1 MARNAS
7 GTHSLPAGN
16 PVTEGTDIEATW
28 ANDTLTD
35 LSAEITDSLSR
46 SGKGGM
52 SAALKAADGTVA
64 APGLAFNSETGT
76 GLYRS
81 AAGEL
86 AAAILGTIRAK
97 LTASTFLTDVVQ
109 AITATSA
116 TIKGAVADGGTAVG
130 VILDNT
136 IALANATAKLVSFR
150 SNGSEKAYINKD
162 GKGFFVGLDAGS
174 QKLTNLLTPTASTDA
189 ATKAYVDGNNPG
201 VATMTGDVGINN
213 TATDLTG
220 LSITCLDATTYHWT
234 ARIYFTTSNA
244 TVTLAWGMTGPTTS
258 YIVASDILRFTND
271 TSTFGNW
278 IKNSTLTSYTSVTGY
293 GTSAASPVFLLEGWF
308 KTTAAGTFQLTA
320 TAGAG
325 ATYTVKTGSYLEWT
339 AT

>member
-76 GLYRS
+76 GFYRS

-86 AAAILGTIRAK
+86 AASILGTIRAK
-97 LTASTFLTDVVQ
+97 LTASAFLTDVVQ

-130 VILDNT
+130 VIIDNT

-201 VATMTGDVGINN
+201 VATMTGDVDIGVG
-213 TATDLTG
+213 ATNLTG
-220 LSITCLDATTYHWT
+220 LAITCLDATTYHWT
-234 ARIYFTTSNA
+234 ARIYFTSTNHASG
-244 TVTLAWGMTGPTTS
+244 VAWGMTGPTVS
-258 YIVASDILRFTND
+258 YTTATDVVRFTND

-278 IKNSTLTSYTSVTGY
+278 IKSNTLTTFTDSPSL
-293 GTSAASPVFLLEGWF
+293 GTWATSPVLVLEGWF
-308 KTTAAGTFQLTA
+308 KTTAAGTFQLTMTGDA
-320 TAGAG
+320 YTA
-325 ATYTVKTGSYLEWT
+325 KTGSYLEWT